1 MSKRILSVVLT
12 LALIFTLSISAF
24 ASPKGSTQTVK
35 FEAVDVFGAEATVS
49 VTNVTSQATK
59 DMSVSFIEN
68 GKKQSFEGK
77 NSKVVY
83 CNAPTTVTLVSS
95 ENYSEEK
102 CSYGFIMRSSDT
114 TAVLMSFKY
123 YEVNADTG
131 ELGNKKL
138 TKPTEYFVIADG
150 SSYTMTQPGTYV
162 VYVIPYL
169 MEGELDV
176 DYKLT
181 PMFIVVGNGS
191 TVAKDTKVTSISLN
205 KTSLSL
211 AKGKSATLT
220 ATVKPTNVTNKAVTW
235 TSSNTKVATVDSKGK
250 VTAKAKGTATITC
263 KAADGSGKTATC
275 KITVK

>member
-1 MSKRILSVVLT
+1 MSKRILSVLLT

-24 ASPKGSTQTVK
+24 AAPKGSTQIVK

-59 DMSVSFIEN
+59 DMSVSFMEN

-95 ENYSEEK
+95 ENYSEET
-102 CSYGFIMRSSDT
+102 CSYRFIMRSSDT
-114 TAVLMSFKY
+114 TAVSMNFKY

-176 DYKLT
+176 EYKLI

-191 TVAKDTKVTSISLN
+191 TVAKDTKVTSISLS

-220 ATVKPTNVTNKAVTW
+220 ATVKPTKATKKAVTW
-235 TSSNTKVATVDSKGK
+235 TSSNTKVATVDAKGK